1 MAASTHVV
9 TLAGPSAQDLSSS
22 VQQKAGQG
30 HILSC
35 GSSSIGCGNSSP
47 GRKRKFEEG
56 PFPQATSSSSNN
68 ISNGNGNAPTQPL
81 FPTSALKPFLVD
93 SSNNHDRNGGNGGSS
108 HGGGDEADRPGE
120 FSGVSHASH
129 GVKQAV
135 SAFTPSA
142 PPPPT
147 LSSTLPSSTE
157 PVYDGTLIAAA
168 AAASA
173 AVGAAVLPHPVPS
186 SLTSS
191 RPSSS
196 MPPPPPRP
204 PYQLQQQ
211 EDPSSPPICPPSLPL
226 LDPSLVSASSFP
238 SSSSSPLP
246 LDDPPPGEGF
256 PSLARRKELMD
267 HTIARL
273 KEEMERLRREGRECA
288 LLKFYGETA
297 VATREEA
304 LKDAKRHRA
313 HLLAVL
319 EAVARHGKEEA
330 DGKLEGQKE
339 GLREVMLEEMVGEL
353 KECQEAL
360 RVAEAEDEGGGREGG
375 KEGGVV
381 VPARTEEEAEEDL
394 HAITAD
400 DRFALEEMEAV
411 GVGREAPLPVVEVR
425 IEKRGVYYGDMH
437 FVKNDALVVTN
448 ARIRDSFPAILQ
460 SFNQTE
466 IFLKLLGKKA
476 MTGDTLA
483 SSRKRVG
490 VEELREGKFL
500 LAFAHADSPS
510 SSPSLSGGRS
520 PLDSLGSSV
529 GGGRVRWVD
538 EEGGR
543 GGRRGGR

>member
-1 MAASTHVV
+1 
-9 TLAGPSAQDLSSS
+9 
-22 VQQKAGQG
+22 
-30 HILSC
+30 
-35 GSSSIGCGNSSP
+35 
-47 GRKRKFEEG
+47 
-56 PFPQATSSSSNN
+56 
-68 ISNGNGNAPTQPL
+68 
-81 FPTSALKPFLVD
+81 
-93 SSNNHDRNGGNGGSS
+93 
-108 HGGGDEADRPGE
+108 
-120 FSGVSHASH
+120 
-129 GVKQAV
+129 
-135 SAFTPSA
+135 
-142 PPPPT
+142 
-147 LSSTLPSSTE
+147 
-157 PVYDGTLIAAA
+157 
-168 AAASA
+168 
-173 AVGAAVLPHPVPS
+173 
-186 SLTSS
+186 
-191 RPSSS
+191 
-196 MPPPPPRP
+196 
-204 PYQLQQQ
+204 
-211 EDPSSPPICPPSLPL
+211 
-226 LDPSLVSASSFP
+226 
-238 SSSSSPLP
+238 
-246 LDDPPPGEGF
+246 
-256 PSLARRKELMD
+256 MD

-381 VPARTEEEAEEDL
+381 VPARTVMTRHTRKIKGGDGLLEEEEGGRGGGRGGGNGNLSAAAAANLLMKRKRGPGGLSSIFQRTLEEEEAEEDL